1 MSSII
6 PLRPAAILFDMDGVL
21 VNTFAAW
28 HASFVDL
35 FAKVY
40 AQPLPLAVFR
50 QRFWGRDL
58 RDIFAELGLDLSI
71 ADFCGGY
78 FAAHTDR
85 MDIFADTRSTLAA
98 LSAYRKAVITNTP
111 AACAELIL
119 RDLGI
124 RDYFE
129 RIITG
134 DDVAVGKPDPA
145 IVQQGCAW
153 LGCSPAQAV
162 VVGDH
167 RVDIEAGRR
176 AGCKVIG
183 VGIDG
188 DYRIENLSGLLALIA
203 QDAGPPPSGN
213 KKFS

>member
-1 MSSII
+1 MSSKI
-6 PLRPAAILFDMDGVL
+6 PLCPTAILFDMDGVL

-28 HASFVDL
+28 YESFVDL

-40 AQPLPLAVFR
+40 GQPLPLEVFR

-58 RDIFAELGLDLSI
+58 RDIFSELGLDLSI
-71 ADFCGGY
+71 TDFCGGY
-78 FAAHTDR
+78 FAKHTDK
-85 MDIFADTRSTLAA
+85 MDIFADTRATLAA
-98 LSAYRKAVITNTP
+98 LSPYRKAVITNTP
-111 AACAELIL
+111 AACAKLIL

-124 RDYFE
+124 RKYFDQ
-129 RIITG
+129 IITG

-145 IVQQGCAW
+145 IVLRGCKL

-167 RVDIEAGRR
+167 RVDIEAGRQ

-188 DYRIENLSGLLALIA
+188 DYRIENLSELLIMLA
-203 QDAGPPPSGN
+203 QDARAPHPGN
-213 KKFS
+213 